1 MVAFPVTFATIVRE
15 NNENRAMA
23 RIKEV
28 EFWSFKDALQRAHDY
43 GRKIDPNDK
52 DEWRAWLKAH
62 RMSEPMMEEFA
73 KSRFMAFKKIIL
85 TEDPDWEGFYMYS
98 DDDEGAICW
107 DAG

>member
-1 MVAFPVTFATIVRE
+1 MVAFPVTFATIGPE

-43 GRKIDPNDK
+43 GRKIDPSDR

-73 KSRFMAFKKIIL
+73 KSRFMAYKKIIL
-85 TEDPDWEGFYMYS
+85 TDDPDWEGFYMYS